1 MRDRREIDRDRD
13 KDRATEIEVQVEGG
27 VELSSITRSSVK
39 DPKRNA
45 TRSLVKKA
53 ESYLFSQ
60 SLAMLK
66 YQP

>member
-39 DPKRNA
+39 DPK
-45 TRSLVKKA
+45 
-53 ESYLFSQ
+53 
-60 SLAMLK
+60 
-66 YQP
+66 